1 MLYESSV
8 AGCLAALYNYK
19 VRKSLVSGHPVGLW
33 MPLLLMINDDDDE
46 DDDDDDDDDGGGG
59 GGGSVGSGGSGGLQ
73 ASSLRVNTLAVMMMI
88 MRTEHLPTFQYI

>member
-1 MLYESSV
+1 
-8 AGCLAALYNYK
+8 
-19 VRKSLVSGHPVGLW
+19 

-46 DDDDDDDDDGGGG
+46 NDDDDDG
-59 GGGSVGSGGSGGLQ
+59 GGSGGLQ

>member
-1 MLYESSV
+1 
-8 AGCLAALYNYK
+8 
-19 VRKSLVSGHPVGLW
+19 

-46 DDDDDDDDDGGGG
+46 NDDDDDGGDR
-59 GGGSVGSGGSGGLQ
+59 GGSGGLQ